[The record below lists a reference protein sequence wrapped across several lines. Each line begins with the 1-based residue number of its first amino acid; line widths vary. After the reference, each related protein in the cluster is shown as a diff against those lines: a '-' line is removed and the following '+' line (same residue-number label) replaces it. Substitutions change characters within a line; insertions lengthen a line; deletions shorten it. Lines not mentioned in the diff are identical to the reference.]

1 MTVIFT
7 NEKLENYRDYLSE
20 DRWQPHAVSPDGDL
34 AEMIY
39 NYESKYY
46 QYTPIKKENNKGPV
60 SKPEPTF
67 TSLEDF
73 ERKWEEEIR
82 RNPQEI

>member
-20 DRWQPHAVSPDGDL
+20 DRWQPYAVSPDGDL

-73 ERKWEEEIR
+73 EQKWKEEILR
-82 RNPQEI
+82 QETDK